1 MKHQRSMSTHLAV
14 MFAIVTATASAAVGG
29 LLYLKE
35 STGLSHHAREVLEAR
50 FVIVERLIRFNE
62 GGQEWV
68 YFRQKLAE
76 FTPTDG
82 SLRFIIESED
92 PRFRVNEH
100 FSTRLNSKG
109 PQIGF
114 GAAEL
119 DGTRFLTKASRVA
132 KYGDRPEV
140 RLIIVADQTPQERA
154 RRFIAAGI
162 LALSLFTIAVVTS
175 LGWWIARRGMRTVDR
190 LSEHARHLGGDDLA
204 RRLPTG
210 ELPIELSGLVLALNA
225 ALDRLQKSHQQ
236 LSDFNADVAHEL
248 RTPLTNM
255 IGETEVAL
263 SRRRNEQDLCDTLQS
278 NLEELERL
286 RGMVNDMLLMA
297 RADAGEAGSFTRV
310 SLAAECRRAVDFM
323 EILFDEVGTTA
334 VIRGDGKADVERAL
348 FGRALTNLL
357 DNALRHGEP
366 GGQVVVQID
375 AEDDAAA
382 VTVINPGPAIPL
394 DHLPK
399 IFDRFFCGDPARASN
414 GHSHGLGLAIVAA
427 VARIHG
433 GDVHAENG
441 DGVVKVKMTVR
452 IREQV
457 QERVDASV
465 FPPHALS

>member
-1 MKHQRSMSTHLAV
+1 MRRARSISTHLAV
-14 MFAIVTATASAAVGG
+14 MFAVVTATTSAVVGS

-35 STGLSHHAREVLEAR
+35 SAELSHHAREVLEAR
-50 FVIVERLIRFNE
+50 SVIVERLIRFNE

-76 FTPTDG
+76 FTPPDG

-92 PRFRVNEH
+92 PAFRVNEH
-100 FSTRLNSKG
+100 FSARLDIKG
-109 PQIGF
+109 SETGF
-114 GAAEL
+114 GAVEL
-119 DGTRFLTKASRVA
+119 DDTRFLTKASRVA
-132 KYGDRPEV
+132 AYGNRPEV
-140 RLIIVADQTPQERA
+140 RLIIAADQTPQERA
-154 RRFIAAGI
+154 RRFIGAGI
-162 LALSLFTIAVVTS
+162 LALSLFTIAVVTG

-204 RRLPTG
+204 RRLPTA
-210 ELPIELSGLVLALNA
+210 ELPTELSGLVLTLNA

-236 LSDFNADVAHEL
+236 LSDFNADLAHEL

-263 SRRRNEQDLCDTLQS
+263 SRRRDEQDLCATLQS

-297 RADAGEAGSFTRV
+297 RADAGEAGNFTRV
-310 SLAAECRRAVDFM
+310 NLAAECRRAVDFM

-334 VIRGDGKADVERAL
+334 VIEGDAEADVERAL

-357 DNALRHGEP
+357 DNALKHGEP
-366 GGQVVVQID
+366 GGKVIVQID
-375 AEDDAAA
+375 VEDDVAA
-382 VTVINPGPAIPL
+382 VTVVNPGPAIPVDQL
-394 DHLPK
+394 SK

-441 DGVVKVKMTVR
+441 DGVVKVGMTVQ

-457 QERVDASV
+457 
-465 FPPHALS
+465 PG